1 MSTTIIKA
9 LTVVELL
16 AEREQAWSISEL
28 ARRLE
33 LSKSNVHFVLS
44 ALCSKGYVEQDAA
57 TKRYFLT
64 LKLWEL
70 GTRVLGRLDL
80 RRIASPFLASL
91 AESTSETVNL
101 AILDHGE
108 VVYVH
113 KIDSPMPVR
122 AYTPEGR
129 RAPAYCTSTGKAML
143 AYQPNDVIVSVAKQI
158 ERHTDRTIKS
168 PKELLSE
175 LQKIRDVGY
184 SMNRGEWRD
193 SVRGVAVP
201 ILDNEGKAIAA
212 VGVFGPA
219 ERLSPAKLQ
228 QLAAKVKKTGAAIS
242 AALGYRLSARVS
254 S

>member
-1 MSTTIIKA
+1 MSTTVTKA

-16 AEREQAWSISEL
+16 AEREEAWSLSEL
-28 ARRLE
+28 ARELE
-33 LSKSNVHFVLS
+33 LPKSNVHFLLS
-44 ALCSKGYVEQDAA
+44 ALCSRGYVEQDPA

-80 RRIASPFLASL
+80 RRIASPYLASL
-91 AESTSETVNL
+91 AETTSETVNL

-143 AYQPNDVIVSVAKQI
+143 AYQSHDVIMSVAKQI

-168 PKELLSE
+168 AKELLNE
-175 LQKIRDVGY
+175 LQKIREFGY

-193 SVRGVAVP
+193 SVRGVAAP

-219 ERLSPAKLQ
+219 ERLAPKKLE
-228 QLAAKVKKTGAAIS
+228 QLAAKVKKTGTAIS
-242 AALGYRLSARVS
+242 VALGYRTR
-254 S
+254 